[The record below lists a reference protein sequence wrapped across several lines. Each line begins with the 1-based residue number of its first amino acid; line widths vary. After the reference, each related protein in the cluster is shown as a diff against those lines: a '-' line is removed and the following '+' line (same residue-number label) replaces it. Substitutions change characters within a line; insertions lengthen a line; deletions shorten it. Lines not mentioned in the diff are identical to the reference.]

1 MVKSKKNIFFVITIL
16 IIFIQIIS
24 YPIISMGDTKSTKE
38 STSSSTSAGQID
50 GDKLGLGILDEYKGT
65 RTSSLLFQKK
75 LKVVFTVLR
84 ILGTVLSVVILIVIG
99 LKYMLGSVEE
109 KADYKKTL
117 IPYIIGTAFLF
128 ATTLLPQIIYDFM
141 INIGWL

>member
-24 YPIISMGDTKSTKE
+24 YPIISMGDANSTKE
-38 STSSSTSAGQID
+38 STSSSTSAGQTD
-50 GDKLGLGILDEYKGT
+50 GDKLGLGNLDDYKGT
-65 RTSSLLFQKK
+65 KTNSPLFQNK
-75 LKVVFTVLR
+75 LKVIFTALR
-84 ILGTVLSVVILIVIG
+84 IIGTVLSVIILIIIG

-117 IPYIIGTAFLF
+117 VPYLVGTFFLF